1 MGRRSKYTSV
11 QRRHIDSQKAR
22 EKLLNIANYQRHS
35 NQNYNAVPFHTGQN
49 DHHQK
54 NLQTVNALED
64 VNKGEPSYAAG
75 MNVNLYSHYGEKY
88 GGSLKK

>member
-22 EKLLNIANYQRHS
+22 EKLLNITNYQRHS
-35 NQNYNAVPFHTGQN
+35 NQNYNDVPFHTGQN

-54 NLQTVNALED
+54 NLQTVNA
-64 VNKGEPSYAAG
+64 
-75 MNVNLYSHYGEKY
+75 
-88 GGSLKK
+88 